1 MHESG
6 TPLSSSAPRADRP
19 PPSPDAER
27 TWSPERRSVEF
38 VPHQARYGRSRSL
51 FTLWFGAN
59 MQVTT
64 IAAGALNVSIGLSLG
79 WALLSVLVGN
89 LTGAVFM
96 ALHSAQGPRLGIPQM
111 IQSRAQF
118 GYVGAILPLVLVL
131 LMYLGFFATTGV
143 QGGQALAGWSGMPA
157 SPAMILVSTAILIAA
172 IFGYRLIHA
181 MQKWV
186 SLLSCIAFAYLTVR
200 LLTAGDLAAA
210 WQHQHVTAG
219 SFLLGT
225 ALAATWQITYAPYV
239 ADYSRYLPQHTSIK
253 STYWYTYAGSVL
265 ASCWMMAFGVLAAAV
280 APSSFDGGSV
290 EFIVHQSQGDYGVF
304 YAVILLGIVGINSLN
319 LYGIFMATTS
329 IVTALTPLRVG
340 PRSRALI
347 ITLAA
352 SAGTTVGLSASSDF
366 LGNFLNFILLL
377 AYFLIPWTAIN
388 LADFYLVRKETY
400 DIPSIFDP
408 AGRYQGVDLRTA
420 TAYAV
425 GVATELPFV
434 NSGFYVGPLVAPL
447 GGADISWCIGLVTS
461 GAAYV
466 FLMRRFTRAGDGK
479 LMAATSSN

>member
-6 TPLSSSAPRADRP
+6 TPRPSAAPHADQPVP
-19 PPSPDAER
+19 PQRSER
-27 TWSPERRSVEF
+27 TWFPERRSLEF

-64 IAAGALNVSIGLSLG
+64 IAAGALNVTIGLGLG
-79 WALLSVLVGN
+79 WALLSVVLGN
-89 LTGAVFM
+89 LLGAVFM

-118 GYVGAILPLVLVL
+118 GYVGAILPLILVL

-143 QGGQALAGWSGMPA
+143 QGGQTLAGWSGMPA
-157 SPAMILVSTAILIAA
+157 APATVLVSAAILVVA

-181 MQKWV
+181 VQKWV
-186 SLLSCIAFAYLTVR
+186 SLLSCLAFAYLTVR
-200 LLTAGDLAAA
+200 LLTTGDLAAA

-225 ALAATWQITYAPYV
+225 ALAATWQIAYAPYV
-239 ADYSRYLPQHTSIK
+239 ADYSRYLPEHTPVK

-265 ASCWMMAFGVLAAAV
+265 GSCWMMAFGAVAAAV
-280 APSSFDGGSV
+280 APGAFDGGSV
-290 EFIVHQSQGDYGVF
+290 EFIVHQSQGGYGVF
-304 YAVILLGIVGINSLN
+304 YAVILLGIVGINALN
-319 LYGIFMATTS
+319 LYGIFMSATS
-329 IVTALTPLRVG
+329 IVTAVKPLRLG
-340 PRSRALI
+340 PRARTLI

-352 SAGTTVGLSASSDF
+352 TLGTTVGLSASSDF
-366 LGNFLNFILLL
+366 LATFLNFILLL
-377 AYFLIPWTAIN
+377 GYFLIPWTAIN

-408 AGRYQGVDLRTA
+408 AGRYRGIDFRTA

-425 GVATELPFV
+425 GIGTELPFV
-434 NSGFYVGPLVAPL
+434 NSSFYAGPLVAPL
-447 GGADISWCIGLVTS
+447 GGADISWCIGLAS
-461 GAAYV
+461 SASAYV
-466 FLMRRFTRAGDGK
+466 FLMRRFTRSDDGG
-479 LMAATSSN
+479 LVTP